1 VREGAIPTALRALAD
16 NHTLVEES
24 QEALIPFYPFA
35 LCDQEIGTPALAD
48 RGLLPQTFPV
58 FASEAENTFLAAAF

>member
-1 VREGAIPTALRALAD
+1 VTD

-35 LCDQEIGTPALAD
+35 LCDQEIGTPALAG
-48 RGLLPQTFPV
+48 RRLFPQTFPML
-58 FASEAENTFLAAAF
+58 ARETEDPFLAPAF